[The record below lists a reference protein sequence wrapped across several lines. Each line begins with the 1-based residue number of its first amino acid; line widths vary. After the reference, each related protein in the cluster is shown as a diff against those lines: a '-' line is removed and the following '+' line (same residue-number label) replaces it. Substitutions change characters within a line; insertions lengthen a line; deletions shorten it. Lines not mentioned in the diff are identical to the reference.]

1 MDENKIVDELEQESL
16 KELSTLEETDNE
28 KNEKVIDDAKTKLDD
43 IFTNVR
49 ELLKDV
55 TDPEK
60 VKVILSSA
68 KEEAKNTLTST
79 KDRVIE
85 VSESDKF
92 KETISAGKEFL
103 SGTTSL
109 IVDGFQYGKEVLR
122 KNDSLRNII
131 DKTDEKVDEIRSN
144 DSVIKAV
151 DTAEELTSKATDA
164 VFKGLKKIFNKGEE

>member
-28 KNEKVIDDAKTKLDD
+28 KNEKVIDDAKTKLDE

-68 KEEAKNTLTST
+68 KEEAKNTLIST
-79 KDRVIE
+79 KDKVVE

-92 KETISAGKEFL
+92 KETLSAGKEFL

-122 KNDSLRNII
+122 KMIL
-131 DKTDEKVDEIRSN
+131 
-144 DSVIKAV
+144 
-151 DTAEELTSKATDA
+151 
-164 VFKGLKKIFNKGEE
+164 